1 MTAKEIGNFGEAAA
15 AKYLEENGI
24 SVIKRNFH
32 CREGEIDIIAKDKN
46 VIAFV
51 EVKTRKSKDYGTP
64 AEFVG
69 FRKQQK
75 IMKTAMYYVKRDD
88 IDIRF
93 DVIEVIYIEK
103 FDGAEV
109 TEISYIKNAFGGF

>member
-1 MTAKEIGNFGEAAA
+1 
-15 AKYLEENGI
+15 
-24 SVIKRNFH
+24 
-32 CREGEIDIIAKDKN
+32 
-46 VIAFV
+46 
-51 EVKTRKSKDYGTP
+51 
-64 AEFVG
+64 
-69 FRKQQK
+69 
-75 IMKTAMYYVKRDD
+75 MKTAMYYVKRDD